1 MPLDKK
7 RILKNVFGWLI
18 AGLIFYI
25 LFKTIYSHRAEL
37 SQWKWRI
44 DWFNAAVSVITLMAA
59 YLCGS
64 QGWRAV
70 IAGFG
75 IKIKLHEAF
84 RVVYLANLGR
94 YIPGKVWQVVGMVGL
109 AKEVQVPPQV
119 ALASF
124 ALVQGYALP
133 AAFLLI
139 PATLGLDALPKSMEV
154 MRDILYLFMTATV
167 LLFLFLF
174 FKPDGL
180 NWALNK
186 ILKLFRQE
194 PVQYRPSL
202 QNRLEIFLW
211 YLLNW
216 TLFGISFHFFLRAL
230 LADTS
235 LPFIYSTGAYITGYI
250 LGYIAFLS
258 PAGLGIR
265 EGVLSAVLA
274 VKLGG
279 PLAASIAIINRVW
292 ITIAEVI
299 ITLLALG
306 TYQLKRHNKPL

>member
-1 MPLDKK
+1 MTFDKK
-7 RILKNVFGWLI
+7 KIIKNIFGWLI

-25 LFKTIYSHRAEL
+25 IFKTKYDHRAEL
-37 SQWKWRI
+37 AEWKWRI
-44 DWFNAAVSVITLMAA
+44 DWSNAVLSIVTLMGA
-59 YLCGS
+59 YVCGS

-75 IKIKLHEAF
+75 INIKLHESF

-109 AKEVQVPPQV
+109 AKEIKIPPPIS
-119 ALASF
+119 LASF

-133 AAFLLI
+133 AAFILI
-139 PATLGLDALPKSMEV
+139 PLTLGLDALPKSMEV
-154 MRDILYLFMTATV
+154 MRDILYIFMTATV
-167 LLFLFLF
+167 LIFLFLF

-186 ILKLFRQE
+186 VLKLFKQE

-202 QNRLEIFLW
+202 KNRLEIFVW

-230 LADTS
+230 LADSS
-235 LPFIYSTGAYITGYI
+235 LPFIYSTGAYITAYI

-265 EGVLSAVLA
+265 EGVLSAILA

-279 PLAASIAIINRVW
+279 PIAASIAIINRVW

-299 ITLLALG
+299 ITLLAMG
-306 TYQLKRHNKPL
+306 TYRIKKQDKTR